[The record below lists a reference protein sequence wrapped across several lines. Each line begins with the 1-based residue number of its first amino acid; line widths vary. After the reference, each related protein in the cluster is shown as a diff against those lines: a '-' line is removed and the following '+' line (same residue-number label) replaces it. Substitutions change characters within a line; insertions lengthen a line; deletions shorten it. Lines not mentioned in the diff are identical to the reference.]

1 LAKDKP
7 KIVRP
12 KTPKIVAA
20 SQVPQS
26 FEELEALMGK
36 ADAQAI
42 EREAKRADM
51 MDRVAR
57 YRWWIAQHAH
67 RLDSG
72 QKLDFG
78 RYPYQKDIYQDR
90 NPYMVVVGSVQW
102 GKTEWLICTAIAL
115 AMCGMGVFYV
125 IDKYEKRDK
134 IVSSRIDPTLHNVP
148 FYKELLRHAAA
159 NARSVDNTRFKHIGH
174 GFINFVGS
182 NSEGDF
188 SSYKADCAIIDEHQ
202 LCVLNN
208 IAKID
213 FRMKGSEYQFRFI
226 VGNPRSVG
234 SKDNLNLDWEYQQTD
249 QKKWNVPCGVCGK
262 AQVIRWFTHVVKEDR
277 DPKTGVVRSV
287 TWRDESWTPEM
298 YPRDIKP
305 VCEKCGST
313 MDRLSEAGQWVAE
326 NPGAR
331 RSGYQLSNLYNC
343 NARLDGLYEQFTKS
357 LNDPG
362 MYAAFVNDELGEAYS
377 MDGTNITV
385 PMLDRASTGT
395 LSGLDRYEFAH
406 AGEMAWDSSVLMAA

>member
-213 FRMKGSEYQFRFI
+213 FRMKGSRVPVPLHRRQPQEGRQQ
-226 VGNPRSVG
+226 GQPQPR
-234 SKDNLNLDWEYQQTD
+234 LR
-249 QKKWNVPCGVCGK
+249 VP
-262 AQVIRWFTHVVKEDR
+262 ADR
-277 DPKTGVVRSV
+277 PEEVARPLRRVRQGAGDPLVHPRRQGGPRPQDRRRQE
-287 TWRDESWTPEM
+287 RD
-298 YPRDIKP
+298 
-305 VCEKCGST
+305 
-313 MDRLSEAGQWVAE
+313 LA
-326 NPGAR
+326 
-331 RSGYQLSNLYNC
+331 
-343 NARLDGLYEQFTKS
+343 
-357 LNDPG
+357 
-362 MYAAFVNDELGEAYS
+362 
-377 MDGTNITV
+377 
-385 PMLDRASTGT
+385 
-395 LSGLDRYEFAH
+395 
-406 AGEMAWDSSVLMAA
+406 